1 MFKSFIFAALASLF
15 AIGSA
20 AACSGHIADKQ
31 SVKTPE
37 TSTIAGISV
46 PNDRK

>member
-1 MFKSFIFAALASLF
+1 MFKTALLAALASLF

-20 AACSGHIADKQ
+20 VACGGDIAGKQ

-37 TSTIAGISV
+37 TSTIANISV
-46 PNDRK
+46 PTDKK